1 MSLRAD
7 RLLSIMLLL
16 QVSQRVTARELARRL
31 EVSERTIHRDMEALG
46 ASGVPIVADRGA
58 GGGWSLLEEYR
69 TNLTG
74 LSEAEL
80 QALFLAQ
87 PARVLSDLGL
97 RAPAEAALIKLRA
110 ALPASARH
118 DAEHARQ
125 RLHIDG
131 AGWLQ
136 SRDDVPLLPAIQEAL
151 WQDRRLRLSY
161 RRADDTAVER
171 LVDPLGLVAKGSIW
185 YLIGAVDG
193 AIRTYRV
200 ARVHAAEPTGE
211 TFERP
216 AGFDL
221 AAHWESSKAEFQAGL
236 PRYPATLLID
246 AASLEYMRTVGRF
259 ARVERTEPPDERGRV
274 VAEMLF
280 ETEQSACEYAL
291 GFGARVEV
299 LAPAQL
305 RDLVAAAARDV
316 VALYCSSEQLAP

>member
-1 MSLRAD
+1 
-7 RLLSIMLLL
+7 MLVL

-74 LSEAEL
+74 LNESEL

-110 ALPASARH
+110 ALPASARP

-136 SRDDVPLLPAIQEAL
+136 SREEVPLLPALQEAL

-171 LVDPLGLVAKGSIW
+171 LIEPLGLVAKGSIW

-200 ARVHAAEPTGE
+200 SRVRAAEPTGE
-211 TFERP
+211 TFVRP

-221 AAHWESSKAEFQAGL
+221 AAYWESSKAEFQAGL
-236 PRYPATLLID
+236 PRYPATLLVE
-246 AASLEYMRTVGRF
+246 AANLEYMRAVGRF
-259 ARVERTEPPDERGRV
+259 ARVEHAGAPDERGRV
-274 VAEMLF
+274 IAEMLF

-291 GFGARVEV
+291 SFGPRVEV
-299 LAPAQL
+299 LAPARL
-305 RDLVAAAARDV
+305 RDMVAATAQAI
-316 VALYCSSEQLAP
+316 VALYAKAQPNRSDI